1 MAEVCRQIGI
11 NRQQFNK
18 YLSGQSCPS
27 NRNLGRICAFFGV
40 TPADMELPP
49 QEFAAFRRTADDNP
63 LLTVSKFGM
72 RADIAPADLE
82 ELERYCGVYR
92 TYSKVPYMER
102 DVLIGTC
109 FIKRIGDR
117 FVSKYIELT
126 AGAQALNRSIHTIKM
141 YGAVSLEGGFL
152 HILDRYTMQ
161 GANSSSGYSHTILH
175 HSLRNPIHLVVGM
188 TLSLAGNVGATPYAA
203 KIVYEKQT
211 DDIGVRDI
219 IRASGRF
226 DADSPVI
233 PDDIRPLI
241 DNKMADGQPV
251 LTHQPV

>member
-1 MAEVCRQIGI
+1 MMHATSPPGQLYEARPLTKSDADRPSHPFSRPRISAAARTLSRNLRLLCAEHSSVAKVCRQIGI

-40 TPADMELPP
+40 TPADLELPP
-49 QEFAAFRRTADDNP
+49 QEFAAFRRTAGDNP
-63 LLTVSKFGM
+63 LLTASKFGM

-82 ELERYCGVYR
+82 EMERYCGVYR
-92 TYSKVPYMER
+92 TYSKVPYTER

-141 YGAVSLEGGFL
+141 YGAVSL
-152 HILDRYTMQ
+152 
-161 GANSSSGYSHTILH
+161 
-175 HSLRNPIHLVVGM
+175 
-188 TLSLAGNVGATPYAA
+188 
-203 KIVYEKQT
+203 
-211 DDIGVRDI
+211 
-219 IRASGRF
+219 
-226 DADSPVI
+226 
-233 PDDIRPLI
+233 
-241 DNKMADGQPV
+241 
-251 LTHQPV
+251 